1 MVDTV
6 TIIIIAHNPCRHALV
21 PSLVRRLFEYLP
33 RKWNCSLGERGCI
46 YQAGLEGKER
56 LCRLASP
63 HCWASSST
71 WDRAQGHLLTAP
83 SPPSLSAGCS
93 EAASEGASRICYKQ
107 PRSVQ
112 DRFSHV
118 SKPSPTHAH
127 PLHLFSNCQCHQSSA
142 RFSLNI
148 CNM

>member
-33 RKWNCSLGERGCI
+33 RKWNCSLGGRGCI

-93 EAASEGASRICYKQ
+93 EAASEGAVESVINSQGVYRTGFPMCPSRLLHMLIPFTSSPTVSVISQ
-107 PRSVQ
+107 VQ
-112 DRFSHV
+112 DSH
-118 SKPSPTHAH
+118 
-127 PLHLFSNCQCHQSSA
+127 
-142 RFSLNI
+142 
-148 CNM
+148 